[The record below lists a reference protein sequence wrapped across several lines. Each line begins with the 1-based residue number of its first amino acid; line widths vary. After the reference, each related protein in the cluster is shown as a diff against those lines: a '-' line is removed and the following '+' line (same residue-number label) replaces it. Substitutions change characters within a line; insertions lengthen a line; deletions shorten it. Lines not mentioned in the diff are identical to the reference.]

1 MSIHHDINPI
11 ISVRPKNKLYARADG
26 FPEYKWKLSSQFD
39 TTQKI
44 YDQLSKDFD
53 LEITDYFQTG
63 LMYFDTEIIESST
76 FREIISLVEKYPIS
90 ITNEQGILN
99 LYFLFIN
106 KKYSEL
112 DLYID
117 GKLTYFYWKTKDSEV
132 IITKS
137 LRQQYK

>member
-1 MSIHHDINPI
+1 
-11 ISVRPKNKLYARADG
+11 
-26 FPEYKWKLSSQFD
+26 
-39 TTQKI
+39 
-44 YDQLSKDFD
+44 
-53 LEITDYFQTG
+53 
-63 LMYFDTEIIESST
+63 MYFDTEIIESST